1 MEPGP
6 CVRVAGCV
14 LRIADV
20 KTGQE
25 PEEVTPGKPR
35 EDVCD
40 RGFAFHQENCT
51 LVTVPGVKLRGCL
64 SLCCVLSQDLE
75 SQPSN

>member
-6 CVRVAGCV
+6 CVRVT
-14 LRIADV
+14 DV

-25 PEEVTPGKPR
+25 PEKVTPGKPR

-40 RGFAFHQENCT
+40 HGFALH
-51 LVTVPGVKLRGCL
+51 
-64 SLCCVLSQDLE
+64 
-75 SQPSN
+75 